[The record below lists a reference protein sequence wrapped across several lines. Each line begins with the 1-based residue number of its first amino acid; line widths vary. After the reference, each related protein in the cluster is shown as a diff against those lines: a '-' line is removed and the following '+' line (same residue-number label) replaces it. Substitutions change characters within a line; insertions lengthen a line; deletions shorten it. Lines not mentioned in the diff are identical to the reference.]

1 MERMVPLPITIE
13 QAQQRLLE
21 RLSPLDGELVP
32 VRQAVGRILTRP
44 VSAPLAQPPFDRSPL
59 DGYAVRAADLAGASA
74 EHPAVLTVTDTL
86 FAGDESRVPVS
97 PGQAVRLMTGAMLP
111 AGADCVIR
119 QEDTDRGTIQV
130 QIFKALPSG
139 ANCIRRGEE
148 YGPGDCLLA
157 AGQRVDPAAAA
168 VAAGAGL
175 TALPVRRR
183 PRAAVL
189 ATGDEVCPPGQPLT
203 PGKIHDA
210 NTAYLTARL
219 DQLGVDCRAEAV
231 GDDEAALAAALTRLG
246 READLVVTTG
256 GVSVGQKDFLETVL
270 RHLGAE
276 LLFHGIAMKPGMPT
290 LCALREGT
298 VFLCLSGNPFSA
310 AVAFELLAPP
320 ALAVLAEDP
329 ALLPVRTTA
338 RAAADIEKAGTPRR
352 FLRATCRGGV
362 VTAPGSQANGQ
373 MRSMVGCNCLVDMA
387 EGTVCIRKDEPVS
400 VVLFA
405 GGKTPWSLER

>member
-1 MERMVPLPITIE
+1 MVPLPITIE

-168 VAAGAGL
+168 VAAGAG
-175 TALPVRRR
+175 RR
-183 PRAAVL
+183 
-189 ATGDEVCPPGQPLT
+189 CWPPET
-203 PGKIHDA
+203 R
-210 NTAYLTARL
+210 YAR
-219 DQLGVDCRAEAV
+219 
-231 GDDEAALAAALTRLG
+231 
-246 READLVVTTG
+246 
-256 GVSVGQKDFLETVL
+256 
-270 RHLGAE
+270 
-276 LLFHGIAMKPGMPT
+276 
-290 LCALREGT
+290 
-298 VFLCLSGNPFSA
+298 
-310 AVAFELLAPP
+310 
-320 ALAVLAEDP
+320 
-329 ALLPVRTTA
+329 
-338 RAAADIEKAGTPRR
+338 
-352 FLRATCRGGV
+352 RG
-362 VTAPGSQANGQ
+362 SH
-373 MRSMVGCNCLVDMA
+373 
-387 EGTVCIRKDEPVS
+387 
-400 VVLFA
+400 
-405 GGKTPWSLER
+405 